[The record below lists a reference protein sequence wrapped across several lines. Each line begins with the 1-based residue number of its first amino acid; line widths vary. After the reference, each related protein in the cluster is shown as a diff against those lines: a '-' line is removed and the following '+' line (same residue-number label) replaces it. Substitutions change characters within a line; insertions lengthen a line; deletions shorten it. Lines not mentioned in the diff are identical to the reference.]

1 MNVIVDCNMY
11 CNDFD
16 CMKCEHTLDFVEFTM
31 SVLYFWGVIMIIY
44 YNIIFIVFILNYK
57 IVEMELPKN

>member
-1 MNVIVDCNMY
+1 
-11 CNDFD
+11 
-16 CMKCEHTLDFVEFTM
+16 MKCEHTLDFVEFTM
-31 SVLYFWGVIMIIY
+31 SVLYFWGVIMMIY